1 MGKKEFNKYYTLLSL
16 YLAQSI
22 PMSFFSTVIPVI
34 MRMEHYSLESIGYLQ
49 LIKLPWIVKFLWA
62 PLVDKTSHS
71 SKNYR
76 KWILSSELFYA
87 AVIVSIGFFNLQTDF
102 ITIIILMVI
111 AFTASATQDIA
122 TDAYAILILKDK
134 ERSIGNSMQS
144 AGSFIGTLVG
154 SGVLLIIYHYWGWMP
169 LLHCLGVFV
178 LISLIPVIFFKNHSK
193 KEIDKSRKNISPLE
207 FVYFFKQ
214 KKIVGHIL
222 LLFLFY
228 TGLIGILT
236 MIKPYLVDLGYEVK
250 QIGFISG
257 IFGTACGALM
267 TIPAGLFIRK
277 KGVLKSIWL
286 FPVLNLLVAV
296 FFYFLTYT
304 NHPLFLIYIGV
315 ALLWSAYAMSSVYIY
330 TLGMMVVRK
339 GREGTDFTIQIV
351 ITHLSSLV
359 MAILSGKI
367 ADALDY
373 RGLFAIEIGLGVVI
387 LLLLPF
393 LFRKDFYTQ
402 EIHCPIIEAGAE
414 FPDKTF
420 QS

>member
-1 MGKKEFNKYYTLLSL
+1 MEKKEFNKYYTLLSL

-62 PLVDKTSHS
+62 PLVDRTSHS
-71 SKNYR
+71 SRRYR
-76 KWILSSELFYA
+76 RWILSSELFYA

-102 ITIIILMVI
+102 TTIIILMVI

-122 TDAYAILILKDK
+122 TDAFAILILKDK

-154 SGVLLIIYHYWGWMP
+154 SGVLLIIFHYWGWMP

-178 LISLIPVIFFKNHSK
+178 LISLIPVIFFKNHSS

-214 KKIVGHIL
+214 KRVGGHIL

-228 TGLIGILT
+228 SGIIGILT

-257 IFGTACGALM
+257 IFGTACGVLM
-267 TIPAGLFIRK
+267 TIPAGIFIRK
-277 KGVLKSIWL
+277 KGVLNSVWF
-286 FPVLNLLVAV
+286 FPALNVIVAIY
-296 FFYFLTYT
+296 FIFLTYT
-304 NHPLFLIYIGV
+304 NHQLYLIYIGV
-315 ALLWSAYAMSSVYIY
+315 ALLWSAYAMSSVFVY
-330 TLGMMVVRK
+330 TLGMQVVRK

-351 ITHLSSLV
+351 VTHLSSLII
-359 MAILSGKI
+359 AILSGKI
-367 ADALDY
+367 ADAIDY
-373 RGLFAIEIGLGVVI
+373 RGLFFIELGIGI
-387 LLLLPF
+387 LILILLPF
-393 LFRKDFYTQ
+393 LFKKEFYHS
-402 EIHCPIIEAGAE
+402 EERCPIIEAGAE
-414 FPDKTF
+414 FPDKTIN
-420 QS
+420 